1 MIPHPDAPQ
10 LVAGLLIAVSPT
22 LLLYRARGGR
32 VRLRGVS
39 VSATHTRP
47 GRAPRWVRLVGPLA
61 GIAVAL
67 LISGWFGLLV
77 GAVVGYAVDRAVRR
91 MEPRAERRQREQAQ
105 AALPY
110 VLDLTAAA
118 LSSGA
123 PPAVA
128 ASEVGTAIG
137 GLLGA
142 RLVQVGSALAL
153 GAASDEAWAALGSV
167 PNGAR
172 FAAVM
177 VRGSQTGAALSRSL
191 RRLADDLRSAR
202 LADLE
207 AATHRAGVFVVL
219 PLGLCF
225 LPAFV
230 AGGLIPVVVSMLG
243 TVLP

>member
-1 MIPHPDAPQ
+1 MIGQPAAVHV
-10 LVAGLLIAVSPT
+10 VAGLLIAVSPA
-22 LLLYRARGGR
+22 LLLRRSRRGRA
-32 VRLRGVS
+32 RLRGVAL
-39 VSATHTRP
+39 SATPH
-47 GRAPRWVRLVGPLA
+47 GAKRAPRWARLVGPLA
-61 GIAVAL
+61 GAAVAL
-67 LISGWFGLLV
+67 LVSGWLGLLA
-77 GAVVGYAVDRAVRR
+77 GAAVGYAVDRAVRR
-91 MEPRAERRQREQAQ
+91 MEPRAERQQREQAQ

-123 PPAVA
+123 PPALA
-128 ASEVGTAIG
+128 ACEVGAAVG

-142 RLVQVGSALAL
+142 RLGSAGNALAL
-153 GAASDEAWAALGSV
+153 GATPDEAWAALCDV
-167 PNGAR
+167 PSGDR
-172 FAAVM
+172 VAAAM
-177 VRGSQTGAALSRSL
+177 VRGSETGAALSRSL

-207 AATHRAGVFVVL
+207 AATHRAGVLVVL